1 MNKGLQGLIV
11 SVMLIFSVLS
21 HAEDLPNKLENID
34 FRVNKNK
41 DAVLIIELATSTVV
55 VDVQRAQ
62 EGLSIELINTHVDDN
77 KLQLLDVKDF
87 ATLVEG
93 VEVYKEAPS
102 TRLLATISK
111 DYQYEYNLKG
121 RFIEVVISK
130 PAIEEAVTE
139 KSILEKE
146 GKLIS
151 INFQDIPVRNVLQ
164 LIADYNDFNLVVS
177 DSVTGNLT
185 LRLDGVPW
193 QQVLDIILQ
202 VKGLDKRVD
211 GNVIL
216 VAPKDEL
223 DLREQQALEKSRL
236 EEELGELKSEIIK
249 IHFAKAT
256 DIADMIGG
264 DGTVSMLSDR
274 GSITIDE
281 RTNSLLIREL
291 EENIAVIRSIIESLD
306 IPVKQVQIEARIVT
320 VTEGNLD
327 ELGVRWGASSTNGS
341 FTVGGSIEG
350 NYPSIAPYD
359 SNGGNSVIDEYLNV
373 NLGATS
379 SNASSI
385 AFQVAKLGSDTLLDL
400 ELSALQQESKAEII
414 SSPRLIT
421 TNKKPA
427 YIEQGTLPSLLN
439 QELYDL
445 LNSPN
450 YFTST
455 VKVKTFTRNDATGT
469 WAESQITQ
477 GGFPAG
483 ENYSIRDIEVYTDSI
498 TGSERI
504 YATVGVKG
512 IFVGKYSPTSPG
524 KIAWVSTAEYGPV
537 SIRPL
542 GIATANNNLYFSS
555 GNKLYKRTD
564 GTSPSYS
571 IVHDF
576 SDLSTSINSAVGGI
590 RGLTTIDNPNGTNQ
604 AMLLMWCPDGQS
616 AGVIYRLEPNST
628 GGFNRFYE
636 TKLSVLI
643 QGYLP
648 GSSAKYVLGAYNE
661 FYEYVD
667 PITSNAFHLV
677 GFEATIIGGGH
688 PTWNGYYKGSLFA
701 KRDSNGQYSLEEVN
715 GSIGINDTAL
725 VATRCYVSSPFSSEN
740 ALYFGGFDPNGNSAT
755 NKAWVYKKDNLYTSI
770 NKIENQD
777 LLLRIYPNPTSQIL
791 SVEVESNECL
801 DYKIIS
807 VLGKTVTSG
816 RVCSIKQIDVSE
828 LSPNVYFL
836 KVGNQTKKFIKSE

>member
-1 MNKGLQGLIV
+1 MIKGINESMNKGLQGLIV

-427 YIEQGTLPSLLN
+427 YIEQGTEIPYLESSSSGATSVAFKKAVLSLKVTPQITPDNRLV
-439 QELYDL
+439 LDL
-445 LNSPN
+445 SVTQDRPGQVVKTGTGEAVAIDTQRIGTQVLVNNGETVVLGGIFQHSVS
-450 YFTST
+450 ST
-455 VKVKTFTRNDATGT
+455 VDKV
-469 WAESQITQ
+469 
-477 GGFPAG
+477 
-483 ENYSIRDIEVYTDSI
+483 
-498 TGSERI
+498 
-504 YATVGVKG
+504 
-512 IFVGKYSPTSPG
+512 
-524 KIAWVSTAEYGPV
+524 
-537 SIRPL
+537 PL
-542 GIATANNNLYFSS
+542 LG
-555 GNKLYKRTD
+555 
-564 GTSPSYS
+564 
-571 IVHDF
+571 
-576 SDLSTSINSAVGGI
+576 DL
-590 RGLTTIDNPNGTNQ
+590 P
-604 AMLLMWCPDGQS
+604 
-616 AGVIYRLEPNST
+616 
-628 GGFNRFYE
+628 
-636 TKLSVLI
+636 
-643 QGYLP
+643 
-648 GSSAKYVLGAYNE
+648 VLGAL
-661 FYEYVD
+661 FRRSYE
-667 PITSNAFHLV
+667 NV
-677 GFEATIIGGGH
+677 G
-688 PTWNGYYKGSLFA
+688 K
-701 KRDSNGQYSLEEVN
+701 
-715 GSIGINDTAL
+715 
-725 VATRCYVSSPFSSEN
+725 
-740 ALYFGGFDPNGNSAT
+740 
-755 NKAWVYKKDNLYTSI
+755 
-770 NKIENQD
+770 
-777 LLLRIYPNPTSQIL
+777 
-791 SVEVESNECL
+791 
-801 DYKIIS
+801 
-807 VLGKTVTSG
+807 
-816 RVCSIKQIDVSE
+816 SE
-828 LSPNVYFL
+828 LLIFVTP
-836 KVGNQTKKFIKSE
+836 KVVIQ

>member
-41 DAVLIIELATSTVV
+41 DAVLIIELANSTVV

-93 VEVYKEAPS
+93 VEVYKETPS

-139 KSILEKE
+139 KSIFEKE

-264 DGTVSMLSDR
+264 EGAVSMLSDR

-306 IPVKQVQIEARIVT
+306 VPVKQVQIEARIVT

-427 YIEQGTLPSLLN
+427 YIEQGTEIPYLESSSSGATSVAFKKAVLSLKVTPQITPDNRLV
-439 QELYDL
+439 LDL
-445 LNSPN
+445 SVTQDRPGQVVKTGTGEAVAIDTQRIGTQVLVNNGETVVLGGIFQHSVS
-450 YFTST
+450 ST
-455 VKVKTFTRNDATGT
+455 VDKV
-469 WAESQITQ
+469 
-477 GGFPAG
+477 
-483 ENYSIRDIEVYTDSI
+483 
-498 TGSERI
+498 
-504 YATVGVKG
+504 
-512 IFVGKYSPTSPG
+512 
-524 KIAWVSTAEYGPV
+524 
-537 SIRPL
+537 PL
-542 GIATANNNLYFSS
+542 LG
-555 GNKLYKRTD
+555 
-564 GTSPSYS
+564 
-571 IVHDF
+571 
-576 SDLSTSINSAVGGI
+576 DL
-590 RGLTTIDNPNGTNQ
+590 P
-604 AMLLMWCPDGQS
+604 
-616 AGVIYRLEPNST
+616 
-628 GGFNRFYE
+628 
-636 TKLSVLI
+636 
-643 QGYLP
+643 
-648 GSSAKYVLGAYNE
+648 VLGAL
-661 FYEYVD
+661 FRRSYE
-667 PITSNAFHLV
+667 NV
-677 GFEATIIGGGH
+677 G
-688 PTWNGYYKGSLFA
+688 K
-701 KRDSNGQYSLEEVN
+701 
-715 GSIGINDTAL
+715 
-725 VATRCYVSSPFSSEN
+725 
-740 ALYFGGFDPNGNSAT
+740 
-755 NKAWVYKKDNLYTSI
+755 
-770 NKIENQD
+770 
-777 LLLRIYPNPTSQIL
+777 
-791 SVEVESNECL
+791 
-801 DYKIIS
+801 
-807 VLGKTVTSG
+807 
-816 RVCSIKQIDVSE
+816 SE
-828 LSPNVYFL
+828 LLIFVTP
-836 KVGNQTKKFIKSE
+836 KVVIQ

>member
-62 EGLSIELINTHVDDN
+62 EGLNIELINTHVDDN

-350 NYPSIAPYD
+350 NYPSITPYD

-427 YIEQGTLPSLLN
+427 YIEQGTEIPYLESSSSGATSVAFKKAVLSLKVTPQITPDNRLV
-439 QELYDL
+439 LDL
-445 LNSPN
+445 SVTQDRPGQVVKTGTGEAVAIDTQRIGTQVLVNNGETVVLGGIFQHSVS
-450 YFTST
+450 ST
-455 VKVKTFTRNDATGT
+455 VDKV
-469 WAESQITQ
+469 
-477 GGFPAG
+477 
-483 ENYSIRDIEVYTDSI
+483 
-498 TGSERI
+498 
-504 YATVGVKG
+504 
-512 IFVGKYSPTSPG
+512 
-524 KIAWVSTAEYGPV
+524 
-537 SIRPL
+537 PL
-542 GIATANNNLYFSS
+542 LG
-555 GNKLYKRTD
+555 
-564 GTSPSYS
+564 
-571 IVHDF
+571 
-576 SDLSTSINSAVGGI
+576 DL
-590 RGLTTIDNPNGTNQ
+590 P
-604 AMLLMWCPDGQS
+604 
-616 AGVIYRLEPNST
+616 
-628 GGFNRFYE
+628 
-636 TKLSVLI
+636 
-643 QGYLP
+643 
-648 GSSAKYVLGAYNE
+648 VLGAL
-661 FYEYVD
+661 FRRSYE
-667 PITSNAFHLV
+667 NV
-677 GFEATIIGGGH
+677 G
-688 PTWNGYYKGSLFA
+688 K
-701 KRDSNGQYSLEEVN
+701 
-715 GSIGINDTAL
+715 
-725 VATRCYVSSPFSSEN
+725 
-740 ALYFGGFDPNGNSAT
+740 
-755 NKAWVYKKDNLYTSI
+755 
-770 NKIENQD
+770 
-777 LLLRIYPNPTSQIL
+777 
-791 SVEVESNECL
+791 
-801 DYKIIS
+801 
-807 VLGKTVTSG
+807 
-816 RVCSIKQIDVSE
+816 SE
-828 LSPNVYFL
+828 LLIFVTP
-836 KVGNQTKKFIKSE
+836 KVVIQ